1 MSLALAP
8 FVYAHT
14 SSLFLKIVPSAWKD
28 MVAKRKTERTFEHY
42 KTQDP
47 LAGPFSHVQP
57 ILTYSNSIILSH
69 LSLLPLALSVKFI

>member
-1 MSLALAP
+1 
-8 FVYAHT
+8 
-14 SSLFLKIVPSAWKD
+14 